1 MLGTFVNTG
10 AILLGSAI
18 GGLLKKGLKD
28 TYQTVLFQCV
38 GLAAT
43 GIGINSVV
51 QNLPDSTFPVLF
63 ILSLAVGTVI
73 GTALDLD
80 RRFHAFSA
88 KHLSVHLGEG
98 LATAILLFCMG
109 TLSILGP
116 IESAVNGDHTF
127 LFTNATLDLITSMI
141 LAATYGFGIMLA
153 AGVLFLWQGGIYL
166 LAHAL
171 SGFLTPPLM
180 SELSILGG
188 FLILASGLSVLKIRD
203 CKTLNMLP
211 SLFIPVLFF
220 LVRSAMGIS

>member
-1 MLGTFVNTG
+1 MLGTLVNTG
-10 AILLGSAI
+10 AILLGSTV

-28 TYQTVLFQCV
+28 KYQAVLFQSV

-51 QNLPDSTFPVLF
+51 QNLPDSTLPVLF
-63 ILSLAVGTVI
+63 ILSLAVGTVV

-80 RRFHAFSA
+80 RRFAAFSA
-88 KHLSVHLGEG
+88 KHLSARLGEG
-98 LATAILLFCMG
+98 LSTAILLFCMG

-116 IESAVNGDHTF
+116 IESAVNGDLTF

-166 LAHAL
+166 LAEVL

-180 SELSILGG
+180 AELSIIGG

-211 SLFIPVLFF
+211 ALLVPVLFF
-220 LVRSAMGIS
+220 LVRNGLGVS